1 MTVVGE
7 TVPRGNAPAVA
18 GAGRH
23 HEPITP
29 GQTKKRSSHT
39 SNQFAELDAHNSGK
53 KRSAT
58 EAPGGEFIRIPPFR
72 PSGTFPRKGGRKKFI
87 RLRAERA
94 LATLISCPASQA
106 RIIGQKSGYAAGGMG
121 YVAVEKV
128 SLFSAQGSHS
138 KGLAA
143 LPSKS
148 GVAGCKIYDRE

>member
-7 TVPRGNAPAVA
+7 RLPYGNALAVT
-18 GAGRH
+18 GAGRQ

-72 PSGTFPRKGGRKKFI
+72 PSGTFPLRGKG
-87 RLRAERA
+87 
-94 LATLISCPASQA
+94 ISFASD
-106 RIIGQKSGYAAGGMG
+106 S
-121 YVAVEKV
+121 
-128 SLFSAQGSHS
+128 
-138 KGLAA
+138 
-143 LPSKS
+143 LPSS
-148 GVAGCKIYDRE
+148 RFGTDLWNGLSNFRINY